1 MNGPRASVAETLPT
15 TENRSLTDGRRVSL
29 RPDVIRRMPS
39 KLARRREDGS
49 EQSPGSNTSP
59 EAAGSSVA
67 PEAVVFSLPPYRGL
81 PEYGAGSFNALQEW
95 EGVVL
100 EIGAES
106 FTARL
111 ADLTAGNK
119 IETEEADFPIADLRD
134 EDRERL
140 RPGAV
145 FRWAIGYHRSLGGTR
160 TRASRIVFRRLPAWT
175 EHELAEA
182 RREAERLSAGIE
194 WD

>member
-1 MNGPRASVAETLPT
+1 MSGSRANVAETTLPN
-15 TENRSLTDGRRVSL
+15 EDPSSTDGPRGSS
-29 RPDVIRRMPS
+29 RPDIIRRMPS
-39 KLARRREDGS
+39 RLARRRAEGS
-49 EQSPGSNTSP
+49 EHSRASNARP
-59 EAAGSSVA
+59 EAARSSVA
-67 PEAVVFSLPPYRGL
+67 PEAVVLTLPPYERL

-100 EIGAES
+100 EVGAES

-111 ADLTAGNK
+111 TDLTAGNK
-119 IETEEADFPIADLRD
+119 IETEEADFPIDDLRD

-140 RPGAV
+140 RSGAV
-145 FRWAIGYHRSLGGTR
+145 FRWAIGYHRSPGGTR

-175 EHELAEA
+175 EQELRAA
-182 RREAERLSAGIE
+182 RREAERLSAAIE